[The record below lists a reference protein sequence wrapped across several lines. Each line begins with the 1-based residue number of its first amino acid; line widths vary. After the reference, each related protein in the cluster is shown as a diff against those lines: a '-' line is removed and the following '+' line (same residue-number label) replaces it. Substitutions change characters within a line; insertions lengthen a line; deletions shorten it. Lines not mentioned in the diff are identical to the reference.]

1 MRKNALSVKN
11 FKMANMYTVS
21 SVVERLDDFDFDLDD
36 GLDSDFGREGVR
48 SYCTFPGLAWMEQG
62 NGQRRGHGMCAYVC
76 VCVCVCSGGGGGGG
90 GGGSIV
96 EEGQIQVLLLM
107 TVYCVDLC
115 KVFDK
120 ELLVVETARCY
131 VA

>member
-1 MRKNALSVKN
+1 M
-11 FKMANMYTVS
+11 
-21 SVVERLDDFDFDLDD
+21 
-36 GLDSDFGREGVR
+36 
-48 SYCTFPGLAWMEQG
+48 
-62 NGQRRGHGMCAYVC
+62 C
-76 VCVCVCSGGGGGGG
+76 VCVRGGGGGGG

-96 EEGQIQVLLLM
+96 EESQIQVLLLM

-115 KVFDK
+115 KVFDE

>member
-90 GGGSIV
+90 GEHSGGGPNPGPPVNDS
-96 EEGQIQVLLLM
+96 VLCGPLQGL
-107 TVYCVDLC
+107 
-115 KVFDK
+115 
-120 ELLVVETARCY
+120 
-131 VA
+131 